1 MENIAGRLVKNLS
14 GELAYY
20 SFKPSP
26 LPPELEYDKELTAKL
41 IEANNRVA
49 ALEAL
54 ACRIPDISLFISMHV
69 RKEALLS
76 SQIEGTQ
83 CTLEDVLD
91 TDVEANS
98 NLDVKEVINY
108 VNAISYA
115 IDRMQTL
122 PLCNRLIK
130 ETHEILLSNTR
141 GDDKAPGEFR
151 TSQNWIGGKGC
162 TLKNARYIPPNVDDM
177 LDAMSELE
185 KFINTEDG
193 IDPLIKA
200 GLIHYQFET
209 IHPFLDGNGRIGRLL
224 IILYLIDKHVISKP
238 ALYIS
243 YFLKNNR
250 IEYYDRMS
258 EVRRKGDYKQ
268 WIMFFL
274 DAVKE
279 SAEDALDTIDKLIAL
294 HNQTLGKIDSSKKN
308 AIALLE
314 YIEKHPII
322 ETKATATAL
331 GISYNTVA
339 KLISS
344 FEDLGILKQTSKHG
358 KAKIYSYADYIE
370 VLKNGT

>member
-26 LPPELEYDKELTAKL
+26 LPPELEYNKELTAKL

-54 ACRIPDISLFISMHV
+54 VYRIPDISLFISMYV

-83 CTLEDVLD
+83 CTLEDVLK
-91 TDVEANS
+91 TELEANS

-108 VNAISYA
+108 VNAFSYA

-344 FEDLGILKQTSKHG
+344 FEDLGILKQTSKNG
-358 KAKIYSYADYIE
+358 KAKIYSYSDYIE
-370 VLKNGT
+370 ILKNGT